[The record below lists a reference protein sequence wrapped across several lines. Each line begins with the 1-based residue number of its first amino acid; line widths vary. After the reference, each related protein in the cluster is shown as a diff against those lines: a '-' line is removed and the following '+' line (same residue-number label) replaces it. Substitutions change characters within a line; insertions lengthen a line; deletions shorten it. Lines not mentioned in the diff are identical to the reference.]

1 MINYINGYGTIQSL
15 WTKLQNLG
23 TKTLTIIKKTE
34 ESNITRDGR
43 ANYCQKVQ
51 VCVAF
56 SLSNY
61 Q

>member
-1 MINYINGYGTIQSL
+1 MINYINGYGTI
-15 WTKLQNLG
+15 QNLG

-34 ESNITRDGR
+34 ESNITRDGQ